1 MVDYPTNRRARAGSC
16 IFIHIRTAA
25 ATGTAG
31 CVAVPEPQ
39 VIELQDFAEAG
50 AVLAILP
57 ESARSRFRGC
67 IPGAN

>member
-1 MVDYPTNRRARAGSC
+1 MVDYPTNRRKRAGSC

-25 ATGTAG
+25 ATSTAG
-31 CVAVPEPQ
+31 CVAIPEPQ

-67 IPGAN
+67 LPEAN

>member
-1 MVDYPTNRRARAGSC
+1 
-16 IFIHIRTAA
+16 
-25 ATGTAG
+25 
-31 CVAVPEPQ
+31 VPEPQ

-67 IPGAN
+67 VPEAN